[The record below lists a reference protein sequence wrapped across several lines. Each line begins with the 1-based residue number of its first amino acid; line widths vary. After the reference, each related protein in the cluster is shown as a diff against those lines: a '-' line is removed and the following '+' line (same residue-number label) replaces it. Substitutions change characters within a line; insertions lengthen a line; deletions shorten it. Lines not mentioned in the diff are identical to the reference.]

1 MSSFSR
7 FLKELP
13 FLPKYFRTKQEQEVR
28 RAGGP
33 DLTGITINVYELE
46 LNDDS
51 TEQSRDTDSDQ
62 ATSCPTPRPDNVSER
77 MLSSTTTSRMG
88 AISARPVRYANV
100 VVYCRKCRN
109 EISVRYLVFHRR
121 RHEALD
127 ILKYSSGSY
136 LTRYF
141 YSRSHF
147 SSTSQVRVR
156 ALVSI

>member
-13 FLPKYFRTKQEQEVR
+13 FIPKYFRAKQESEIR
-28 RAGGP
+28 SSTGA

-62 ATSCPTPRPDNVSER
+62 ATTNCPTPRPDNVSER
-77 MLSSTTTSRMG
+77 MLSSATTSRLG
-88 AISARPVRYANV
+88 ITSAQSLRYTNV
-100 VVYCRKCRN
+100 VVFCRKCRI
-109 EISVRYLVFHRR
+109 EIPVRNLIQHRR

-127 ILKYSSGSY
+127 ILKYSPGI
-136 LTRYF
+136 
-141 YSRSHF
+141 
-147 SSTSQVRVR
+147 QV
-156 ALVSI
+156 